1 MTVEVLPPQVSQWRI
16 LWFSPNA
23 GLWETSQLEHDFAN
37 GLVGQGAE
45 VTVIR
50 CRGLFDSLCPTM
62 QANGLQ
68 ITASNSQ
75 KQSICKECKSS
86 EASFH
91 SVAKYSTVWIDDYLT
106 ETMRNQVVQEV
117 DQVTR
122 ENWQEFGD
130 YDFPIN
136 RYATYLSMLHH
147 KVPDITST
155 DIAWNEYLSD
165 LTNSL
170 FAYHALPEIFIEKNP
185 THCFVYNPLYPT
197 NRVFT
202 ELALTN
208 PAIQYVG
215 MSAGAF
221 VPNRYSTIALYRSIQ
236 SSQTAVDSQRLLE
249 SLGIPLSHLEVKLV
263 ARNLGHLIQGR
274 DPWVYSTAPSFM
286 STQEIHGQ
294 LGTSG
299 SKPIAVVLI
308 GSPDETRSSALVDA
322 EFERVPIDQVSSVT
336 EFIEQSL
343 LAACNSPD
351 VDFVFRM
358 HPRLSPNKR
367 EILRSPDL
375 DLIEELLERRTS
387 NVFINSSND
396 EIGLYD
402 VARIASIGI
411 NHASSA
417 GLEFLAL
424 GIPVVHYDPPR
435 LNAYPVSL
443 GLQVDRCA
451 PEGFTAAIE
460 QAIRT
465 PMSTEIAIKA
475 WRWYAVTIV
484 RAITHRT
491 WQYEPENMD
500 LGDPKQSL
508 STLRKVIPVAW
519 REKVARRLALRQ
531 KARKTQVHSE
541 STQSQEWIMECIERI
556 NEFDNSTVWN
566 PLAIHRGDS
575 LDQDQEKRE
584 VTEQIIKIDR
594 LIGRLADEVG

>member
-1 MTVEVLPPQVSQWRI
+1 VTVGLPVSDWRI

-23 GLWETSQLEHDFAN
+23 GLWETSQLEHDLAN
-37 GLVGQGAE
+37 GLVSQGAE

-50 CRGLFDSLCPTM
+50 CRGLFESFCPTM

-75 KQSICKECKSS
+75 KQSICRECKSS
-86 EASFH
+86 EATFQ

-106 ETMRNQVVQEV
+106 ETNRNKVVQEINH
-117 DQVTR
+117 VTR
-122 ENWQEFGD
+122 KNWQEFGD
-130 YDFPIN
+130 DAFPIN

-155 DIAWNEYLSD
+155 DMAWNEYLSD

-170 FAYHALPEIFIEKNP
+170 FAYNALPEIFIEKNP

-202 ELALTN
+202 ELALAN

-236 SSQTAVDSQRLLE
+236 SSQTAVDSQRLME
-249 SLGIPLSHLEVKLV
+249 SLEIPLSHLEVELV

-274 DPWVYSTAPSFM
+274 DPWVYSTAPTFK
-286 STQEIHGQ
+286 STQEIHSQ

-343 LAACNSPD
+343 LAARNSPE
-351 VDFVFRM
+351 VDFVFRL
-358 HPRLSPNKR
+358 HPRLAPNKR
-367 EILRSPDL
+367 EMMRSPDL
-375 DLIEELLERRTS
+375 DVIEELLEQRTP
-387 NVFINSSND
+387 NVFLNSSVD
-396 EIGLYD
+396 QIGLYD

-435 LNAYPVSL
+435 LNAYPSSL
-443 GLQVDRCA
+443 GFQVDRRDS
-451 PEGFTAAIE
+451 EGFRVTIE

-475 WRWYAVTIV
+475 WRWCAVTLV

-491 WQYEPENMD
+491 WEYQPENVD
-500 LGDPKQSL
+500 LGNSKQSL
-508 STLRKVIPVAW
+508 STLRKVIPATW
-519 REKVARRLALRQ
+519 REKIARKLALRE
-531 KARKTQVHSE
+531 KTRRTQVESE
-541 STQSQEWIMECIERI
+541 TIQSQEWIAECIERI
-556 NEFDNSTVWN
+556 NVFDHSTVWN
-566 PLAIHRGDS
+566 PLAIVRGDS
-575 LDQDQEKRE
+575 LEPVQERRE
-584 VTEQIIKIDR
+584 IAEHVINIDR
-594 LIGRLADEVG
+594 LIGRLANEIS

>member
-1 MTVEVLPPQVSQWRI
+1 VTVKVPVSQWRI

-37 GLVGQGAE
+37 GLVSQGAE

-68 ITASNSQ
+68 ITAPDSQ
-75 KQSICKECKSS
+75 KQSICKECKCS
-86 EASFH
+86 EASFR
-91 SVAKYSTVWIDDYLT
+91 SVATYSTVWIDDYLT
-106 ETMRNQVVQEV
+106 EAKRNQVVQEV

-130 YDFPIN
+130 YEFPIN
-136 RYATYLSMLHH
+136 RYASYLSMLHH
-147 KVPDITST
+147 KVPDVTST
-155 DIAWNEYLSD
+155 DISWNEYLSD

-170 FAYHALPEIFIEKNP
+170 FSYHALPQIFIEKNP

-202 ELALTN
+202 ELALAN

-343 LAACNSPD
+343 LAARNSPD

-435 LNAYPVSL
+435 LNAYPASL
-443 GLQVDRCA
+443 GLQVDRRD

-475 WRWYAVTIV
+475 WRWFAVTLV

-491 WQYEPENMD
+491 WQYELENMD

-531 KARKTQVHSE
+531 KSRKTQVHSE
-541 STQSQEWIMECIERI
+541 TIQSQEWIMECIERI
-556 NEFDNSTVWN
+556 NDFDNSTVWN
-566 PLAIHRGDS
+566 PLAIRRGDS
-575 LDQDQEKRE
+575 LDQDQEKFE
-584 VTEQIIKIDR
+584 VTEQIIRIDR
-594 LIGRLADEVG
+594 LIGRLANEVG

>member
-1 MTVEVLPPQVSQWRI
+1 MTLEVPVSQLSQWRV

-23 GLWETSQLEHDFAN
+23 GLWETSQLEHDLAN
-37 GLVGQGAE
+37 GLVSKGAQ

-50 CRGLFDSLCPTM
+50 CRGLFELLCPTM

-75 KQSICKECKSS
+75 KQSICRECKSS

-106 ETMRNQVVQEV
+106 ETKRNQVVQEI
-117 DQVTR
+117 DHVTP

-130 YDFPIN
+130 HVFPIN

-155 DIAWNEYLSD
+155 DIAWNEYLCD

-170 FAYHALPEIFIEKNP
+170 YAYHALPQIFIEKNP

-236 SSQTAVDSQRLLE
+236 SSQTVVDSQSLME
-249 SLGIPLSHLEVKLV
+249 SIEVPLSHLEVELV

-274 DPWVYSTAPSFM
+274 DPWVYSTAPTFI

-299 SKPIAVVLI
+299 SKPIAAVLI

-322 EFERVPIDQVSSVT
+322 EFERVPIDQVSSVI

-343 LAACNSPD
+343 LVARNSPD
-351 VDFVFRM
+351 IDFVFRL

-367 EILRSPDL
+367 ESLRSPDL
-375 DLIEELLERRTS
+375 DMIEELLKQRTS
-387 NVFINSSND
+387 NVFINSSD
-396 EIGLYD
+396 DHIGLYD

-435 LNAYPVSL
+435 LNAYPSSL
-443 GLQVDRCA
+443 GFQVDRCDS
-451 PEGFTAAIE
+451 EGFRATIERAIT
-460 QAIRT
+460 T

-475 WRWYAVTIV
+475 WRWYAVTLV

-491 WQYEPENMD
+491 WEYQSENVD
-500 LGDPKQSL
+500 IGDSKQSM
-508 STLRKVIPVAW
+508 SALRKVIPATW
-519 REKVARRLALRQ
+519 REKVARKLALRE
-531 KARKTQVHSE
+531 KTRRTQVESE
-541 STQSQEWIMECIERI
+541 TIQPQEWIAECIERI
-556 NEFDNSTVWN
+556 NDFDQATVWN
-566 PLAIHRGDS
+566 PLAIVRGES
-575 LDQDQEKRE
+575 LEPDQERRE
-584 VTEQIIKIDR
+584 IAEQISTIDR
-594 LIGRLADEVG
+594 LIGRLANEIS

>member
-1 MTVEVLPPQVSQWRI
+1 MTIKVPVSQWRV

-23 GLWETSQLEHDFAN
+23 GLWETSQLEHDLAN
-37 GLVGQGAE
+37 GLVSQGAE

-68 ITASNSQ
+68 ITASQSQ
-75 KQSICKECKSS
+75 KHSICKECKSS
-86 EASFH
+86 EASFN

-106 ETMRNQVVQEV
+106 ETVRSQVVQEINC
-117 DQVTR
+117 VTQ
-122 ENWQEFGD
+122 ENWREIGD
-130 YDFPIN
+130 YPFPIN
-136 RYATYLSMLHH
+136 LYSTYLSMLHH

-155 DIAWNEYLSD
+155 DVSWTEYLSD

-170 FAYHALPEIFIEKNP
+170 FAYHALPQIFVEKIP

-208 PAIQYVG
+208 PEIQYVG
-215 MSAGAF
+215 LSAGAF

-236 SSQTAVDSQRLLE
+236 SSQTAVDSQLLIE
-249 SLGIPLSHLEVKLV
+249 SLNSPLTHLEVELV

-274 DPWVYSTAPSFM
+274 DPWVYSTAPTFISM
-286 STQEIHGQ
+286 EEIHAQ

-343 LAACNSPD
+343 LAARNSPE
-351 VDFVFRM
+351 VDFVFRL
-358 HPRLSPNKR
+358 HPRLAPNKR
-367 EILRSPDL
+367 ESLRSPDL
-375 DLIEELLERRTS
+375 DVIEELLEQRTS
-387 NVFINSSND
+387 NVFINTSDD

-402 VARIASIGI
+402 VARVASIGI

-435 LNAYPVSL
+435 LNAYPASL
-443 GLQVDRCA
+443 GFQVDRHD
-451 PEGFTAAIE
+451 PEGFTATIE
-460 QAIRT
+460 QAINT
-465 PMSTEIAIKA
+465 PMSTDISIKA
-475 WRWYAVTIV
+475 WRWYAITLT

-491 WQYEPENMD
+491 WEYQSKYVD
-500 LGDPKQSL
+500 LGHTEQSM
-508 STLRKVIPVAW
+508 SALRKVIPATL
-519 REKVARRLALRQ
+519 REKFARRLALRE
-531 KARKTQVHSE
+531 KARKTQVHSQE
-541 STQSQEWIMECIERI
+541 NESQEWIMECIKRI
-556 NEFDNSTVWN
+556 NDFDNSTVWN
-566 PLAIHRGDS
+566 PLAIRRGDS
-575 LDQDQEKRE
+575 LERDQEKRE
-584 VTEQIIKIDR
+584 VAEQIIRIDQ
-594 LIGRLADEVG
+594 LIGRLANEVS

>member
-1 MTVEVLPPQVSQWRI
+1 MTIKVPVSQWRV

-23 GLWETSQLEHDFAN
+23 GLWETSQLEHDLAN
-37 GLVGQGAE
+37 GLVSQGAE

-68 ITASNSQ
+68 ITASQSQ
-75 KQSICKECKSS
+75 KHSICKECKSS
-86 EASFH
+86 EASFN

-106 ETMRNQVVQEV
+106 ETVRSQVVQEINC
-117 DQVTR
+117 VTQ
-122 ENWQEFGD
+122 ENWREIGD
-130 YDFPIN
+130 YPFPIN
-136 RYATYLSMLHH
+136 LYSTYLSMLHH

-155 DIAWNEYLSD
+155 DVSWTEYLSD

-170 FAYHALPEIFIEKNP
+170 FAYHALPQIFVEKIP

-208 PAIQYVG
+208 PEIQYVG
-215 MSAGAF
+215 LSAGAF

-236 SSQTAVDSQRLLE
+236 SSQTAVDSQRLIE
-249 SLGIPLSHLEVKLV
+249 SLNSPLTHLEVELV

-274 DPWVYSTAPSFM
+274 DPWVYSTAPTFISM
-286 STQEIHGQ
+286 EEIHAQ

-308 GSPDETRSSALVDA
+308 GSPDETRSSALVEA

-343 LAACNSPD
+343 LAARNSPE
-351 VDFVFRM
+351 VDFVFRL
-358 HPRLSPNKR
+358 HPRLAPNKR
-367 EILRSPDL
+367 ESLRSPDL
-375 DLIEELLERRTS
+375 DVIEELLEQRTS
-387 NVFINSSND
+387 NVFINTSDD

-402 VARIASIGI
+402 VARVASIGI

-435 LNAYPVSL
+435 LNAYPASL
-443 GLQVDRCA
+443 GFQVDRHD
-451 PEGFTAAIE
+451 PEGFTATIE
-460 QAIRT
+460 QAINT
-465 PMSTEIAIKA
+465 PMSTDISIKA
-475 WRWYAVTIV
+475 WRWYAITLT

-491 WQYEPENMD
+491 WEYQSEYVD
-500 LGDPKQSL
+500 LGHTEQSM
-508 STLRKVIPVAW
+508 SALRKVIPATL
-519 REKVARRLALRQ
+519 REKFARRLALRE
-531 KARKTQVHSE
+531 KARKTQVHSQE
-541 STQSQEWIMECIERI
+541 NESQEWIMECIKRI
-556 NEFDNSTVWN
+556 NDFDNSTVWN
-566 PLAIHRGDS
+566 PLAIRRGDS
-575 LDQDQEKRE
+575 LERDQEKRE
-584 VTEQIIKIDR
+584 VAEQIIRIDQ
-594 LIGRLADEVG
+594 LIGRLANEVS

>member
-1 MTVEVLPPQVSQWRI
+1 MVEVPVSQWRV

-23 GLWETSQLEHDFAN
+23 GLWETSQLEHDLAN
-37 GLVGQGAE
+37 GLVSQGAE

-68 ITASNSQ
+68 ITASQSQ
-75 KQSICKECKSS
+75 KHSICKECKSS
-86 EASFH
+86 EASFN

-106 ETMRNQVVQEV
+106 ETVRSQVVQEINC
-117 DQVTR
+117 VTQ
-122 ENWQEFGD
+122 ENWREIGD
-130 YDFPIN
+130 YPFPIN
-136 RYATYLSMLHH
+136 LYSTYLSMLHH

-170 FAYHALPEIFIEKNP
+170 LTYHALPQIFVEKIP

-208 PAIQYVG
+208 PEIQYVG
-215 MSAGAF
+215 LSAGAF

-236 SSQTAVDSQRLLE
+236 SSQTAVDSQLLIE
-249 SLGIPLSHLEVKLV
+249 SLNSPLTHLEVELV

-274 DPWVYSTAPSFM
+274 DPWVYSTAPTFISM
-286 STQEIHGQ
+286 EEIHAQ

-308 GSPDETRSSALVDA
+308 GSPDETRSSALVEA

-343 LAACNSPD
+343 LAARNSPE
-351 VDFVFRM
+351 VDFVFRL
-358 HPRLSPNKR
+358 HPRLAPNKR
-367 EILRSPDL
+367 ESLRSPDL
-375 DLIEELLERRTS
+375 DVIEELLEQRTS
-387 NVFINSSND
+387 NVFINTSDD

-402 VARIASIGI
+402 VARVASIGI

-435 LNAYPVSL
+435 LNAYPASL
-443 GLQVDRCA
+443 GFQVDRHD
-451 PEGFTAAIE
+451 PEGFTATIE
-460 QAIRT
+460 QAINT
-465 PMSTEIAIKA
+465 PMSTDISIKA
-475 WRWYAVTIV
+475 WRWYAITLT

-491 WQYEPENMD
+491 WEYQSEYVD
-500 LGDPKQSL
+500 LGHTEQSM
-508 STLRKVIPVAW
+508 SALRKVIPATL
-519 REKVARRLALRQ
+519 REKFARRLALRE
-531 KARKTQVHSE
+531 KARKTQVHSQE
-541 STQSQEWIMECIERI
+541 NEPQEWIMECIKRI
-556 NEFDNSTVWN
+556 NDFDNSTVWN
-566 PLAIHRGDS
+566 PLAIRRGDS
-575 LDQDQEKRE
+575 LERDQEKRE
-584 VTEQIIKIDR
+584 VAEQIIRIDQ
-594 LIGRLADEVG
+594 LIGRLANEVR

>member
-1 MTVEVLPPQVSQWRI
+1 MVEVPVSQWRV

-23 GLWETSQLEHDFAN
+23 GLWETSQLEHDLAN
-37 GLVGQGAE
+37 GLVSQGAE

-68 ITASNSQ
+68 ITASQSQ
-75 KQSICKECKSS
+75 KHSICKECKSS
-86 EASFH
+86 EASFN

-106 ETMRNQVVQEV
+106 ETVRSQVVQEINC
-117 DQVTR
+117 VTQ
-122 ENWQEFGD
+122 ENWREIGD
-130 YDFPIN
+130 YPFPIN
-136 RYATYLSMLHH
+136 LYSTYLSMLHH

-155 DIAWNEYLSD
+155 DVSWTEYLSD

-170 FAYHALPEIFIEKNP
+170 FAYHALPQIFVEKIP

-208 PAIQYVG
+208 PEIQYVG
-215 MSAGAF
+215 LSAGAF

-236 SSQTAVDSQRLLE
+236 SSQTAVDSQLLIE
-249 SLGIPLSHLEVKLV
+249 SLNSPLTHLEVELV

-274 DPWVYSTAPSFM
+274 DPWVYSTAPTFISM
-286 STQEIHGQ
+286 EEIHAQ

-308 GSPDETRSSALVDA
+308 GSPDETRSSALVEA

-343 LAACNSPD
+343 LAARNSPE
-351 VDFVFRM
+351 VDFVFRL
-358 HPRLSPNKR
+358 HPRLAPNKR
-367 EILRSPDL
+367 ESLRSPDL
-375 DLIEELLERRTS
+375 DVIEELLEQRTS
-387 NVFINSSND
+387 NVFINTSDD

-402 VARIASIGI
+402 VARVASIGI

-435 LNAYPVSL
+435 LNAYPASL
-443 GLQVDRCA
+443 GFQVDRHD
-451 PEGFTAAIE
+451 PEGFTATIE
-460 QAIRT
+460 QAINT
-465 PMSTEIAIKA
+465 PMSTDISIKA
-475 WRWYAVTIV
+475 WRWYAITLT

-491 WQYEPENMD
+491 WEYQSEYVD
-500 LGDPKQSL
+500 LGHTEQSM
-508 STLRKVIPVAW
+508 SALRKVIPATL
-519 REKVARRLALRQ
+519 REKFARRLALRE
-531 KARKTQVHSE
+531 KARKTQVHSQE
-541 STQSQEWIMECIERI
+541 NESQEWIMECIKRI
-556 NEFDNSTVWN
+556 NDFDNSTVWN
-566 PLAIHRGDS
+566 PLAIRRGDS
-575 LDQDQEKRE
+575 LERDQEKRE
-584 VTEQIIKIDR
+584 VAEQIIRIDQ
-594 LIGRLADEVG
+594 LIGRLANEVS

>member
-1 MTVEVLPPQVSQWRI
+1 MTIQVSVSQWRV

-23 GLWETSQLEHDFAN
+23 GLWETSQLEHDLAN
-37 GLVGQGAE
+37 GLVSQGAE

-75 KQSICKECKSS
+75 KHSICKECKSS
-86 EASFH
+86 EASFN
-91 SVAKYSTVWIDDYLT
+91 SVAKYSTVWINDYLT
-106 ETMRNQVVQEV
+106 ETLRIQVMQEV
-117 DQVTR
+117 NCVTQ
-122 ENWQEFGD
+122 ENWQEIGD
-130 YDFPIN
+130 YPFPIN
-136 RYATYLSMLHH
+136 LYSTYLSMLHH

-155 DIAWNEYLSD
+155 DVSWTEYLSD

-170 FAYHALPEIFIEKNP
+170 FAYHALPQIFVEKIP

-208 PAIQYVG
+208 PEIQYVG
-215 MSAGAF
+215 LSAGAF

-236 SSQTAVDSQRLLE
+236 SSQTAVDSQLLIE
-249 SLGIPLSHLEVKLV
+249 SLNSPLTHLEVELV

-274 DPWVYSTAPSFM
+274 DPWVYSTAPTFISM
-286 STQEIHGQ
+286 EEIHAQ

-343 LAACNSPD
+343 LAARNSPE
-351 VDFVFRM
+351 VDFVFRL
-358 HPRLSPNKR
+358 HPRLAPNKR
-367 EILRSPDL
+367 ESLRSPDL
-375 DLIEELLERRTS
+375 DVIEELLEQRTS
-387 NVFINSSND
+387 NVFINTSDD

-402 VARIASIGI
+402 VARVASIGI

-435 LNAYPVSL
+435 LNAYPASL
-443 GLQVDRCA
+443 GFQVDRHD
-451 PEGFTAAIE
+451 PEGFTATIE
-460 QAIRT
+460 QAINT
-465 PMSTEIAIKA
+465 PMSTDISIKA
-475 WRWYAVTIV
+475 WRWYAITLT

-491 WQYEPENMD
+491 WEYQSEYVD
-500 LGDPKQSL
+500 LGHTEQSM
-508 STLRKVIPVAW
+508 SALRKVIPATL
-519 REKVARRLALRQ
+519 REKFARRLALRE
-531 KARKTQVHSE
+531 KARKTQVHSQE
-541 STQSQEWIMECIERI
+541 NESQEWIMECIKRI
-556 NEFDNSTVWN
+556 NDFDNSTVWN
-566 PLAIHRGDS
+566 PLAIRRGDS
-575 LDQDQEKRE
+575 LERDQEKRE
-584 VTEQIIKIDR
+584 VAEQIIRIDQ
-594 LIGRLADEVG
+594 LIGRLANEVS